1 MESIDYDVDNI
12 LIWIIVLDK
21 YFIHIYLDLNV
32 E

>member
-21 YFIHIYLDLNV
+21 SFIHIYLDLNV